1 MTNTVAGIA
10 QSCFTSL
17 MAATKTRRESKYEK
31 AERLVAEGRY
41 AMDPQSSPP
50 EFWVGTCRGDHG
62 NYAVFAFSDEFAA
75 QPFVAHYLADV
86 GIRGGRVGCTCRYG
100 RQGSLCSHAIGA
112 EELRTRG
119 EK

>member
-1 MTNTVAGIA
+1 
-10 QSCFTSL
+10 

-62 NYAVFAFSDEFAA
+62 NYAVFAVSEAYMER
-75 QPFVAHYLADV
+75 H
-86 GIRGGRVGCTCRYG
+86 GIAGGRIGCNCRYG
-100 RQGSLCSHAIGA
+100 RQGGLCSHAIGA
-112 EELRTRG
+112 EKLRKQG
-119 EK
+119 ESDG

>member
-1 MTNTVAGIA
+1 VLYFSHGRY
-10 QSCFTSL
+10 QDPP
-17 MAATKTRRESKYEK
+17 REQV
-31 AERLVAEGRY
+31 REGR
-41 AMDPQSSPP
+41 APG
-50 EFWVGTCRGDHG
+50 GTCRGDHG

>member
-1 MTNTVAGIA
+1 MTITVADVA

-50 EFWVGTCRGDHG
+50 EFWVGTCRG
-62 NYAVFAFSDEFAA
+62 
-75 QPFVAHYLADV
+75 
-86 GIRGGRVGCTCRYG
+86 G